1 MFNDPHLRPLPGAH
15 AAATPTLPA
24 LPTLRVGM
32 IGLGTVGT
40 GVWQVLRRN
49 QALIAARAGRR
60 IEIVAVAVRTL
71 PRAATVLGDAPGVL
85 LTDDPLQVATHP
97 GVDVVLELAG
107 GTGAARGWV
116 LAALVQGKHVVTANK
131 ALLAVHGNSLFA
143 AAAQHGVALA
153 YEAAVAGSVPVI
165 KALREGLA
173 ANRIDAVAGI
183 INGTSNFILTR
194 MRDAGVDFASAL
206 AEAQALG
213 YAEADP
219 AFDVDGVDA
228 AHKLA
233 LLAANA
239 FGTPVRFDAVH
250 VEGIRTLQA
259 LDVAAAAQLGYTV
272 KLLGI
277 AQRARRQ
284 PGGVELRVH
293 PTLLPAHQL
302 LAQVDGAMNGVLVH
316 GDAAGP
322 ALYCGAGAG
331 GEQTASAVI
340 ADLVDVARLPASG
353 GAVQQRVP
361 TVGFDAAAC
370 ADLPVLPMAEVV
382 TPHYL
387 RLQPRADVSEADV
400 TQAVAQLLH
409 DEGLPAERLDWY
421 TDCSQPAAAR
431 HLLLLTQPVADAV
444 AARVADRLQHWA
456 QGGVVRL
463 RVAGPEAL
471 M

>member
-1 MFNDPHLRPLPGAH
+1 MFNDPHLRPLPAAH
-15 AAATPTLPA
+15 AATAPTLPA
-24 LPTLRVGM
+24 LRVGM

-60 IEIVAVAVRTL
+60 IEIVSVAVRKL
-71 PRAATVLGDAPGVL
+71 PRAAGVLGDAPGVL

-107 GTGAARGWV
+107 GTGPARGWV
-116 LAALVQGKHVVTANK
+116 LAALAQGKHVVTANK
-131 ALLAVHGNSLFA
+131 ALLAVHGHTLFA
-143 AAAQHGVALA
+143 AAAQHGVVLA
-153 YEAAVAGSVPVI
+153 YEGAVAGSVPVI

-183 INGTSNFILTR
+183 INGTNNFILTR

-250 VEGIRTLQA
+250 VQGIRTLQA
-259 LDVAAAAQLGYTV
+259 LDVAAAAHLGYTV

-277 AQRARRQ
+277 ARRQ

-293 PTLLPAHQL
+293 PTLLPTHQL

-340 ADLVDVARLPASG
+340 ADLVDVARLPTDG
-353 GAVQQRVP
+353 GNAQQRVP
-361 TVGFDAAAC
+361 ALGFHAAAC

-387 RLQPRADVSEADV
+387 RLQPRAGVSKAEV
-400 TQAVAQLLH
+400 TQALAQLLH
-409 DEGLPAERLDWY
+409 DEGVQAERLDGY
-421 TDCSQPAAAR
+421 TDGSQPTATR

-444 AARVADRLQHWA
+444 AARVANRLQHWA
-456 QGGVVRL
+456 QGDVVRL
-463 RVAGPEAL
+463 RVAGPEAC

>member
-1 MFNDPHLRPLPGAH
+1 MFNDPHLRPLPAAH
-15 AAATPTLPA
+15 AATAPTLPA
-24 LPTLRVGM
+24 LRVGM

-60 IEIVAVAVRTL
+60 IEIVSVAVRKL
-71 PRAATVLGDAPGVL
+71 PRAAGVLGDAPGVL

-97 GVDVVLELAG
+97 DVDVVLELAG
-107 GTGAARGWV
+107 GTGAARDWV
-116 LAALVQGKHVVTANK
+116 QAALVHGKHVVTANK
-131 ALLAVHGNSLFA
+131 ALLATHGEALAQTA
-143 AAAQHGVALA
+143 ARHGRVLA

-250 VEGIRTLQA
+250 VQGIRTLQA
-259 LDVAAAAQLGYTV
+259 LDVAAAAHLGYTV

-277 AQRARRQ
+277 ARRQ

-293 PTLLPAHQL
+293 PTLLPTHQL

-340 ADLVDVARLPASG
+340 ADLVDVARLPTDG
-353 GAVQQRVP
+353 GNAQQRVP
-361 TVGFDAAAC
+361 ALGFHAAAC

-387 RLQPRADVSEADV
+387 RLQPRAGVSEAEV
-400 TQAVAQLLH
+400 TQALAQLLH
-409 DEGLPAERLDWY
+409 DEGVQAERLDGY
-421 TDCSQPAAAR
+421 TDGSQPTATR

-456 QGGVVRL
+456 QGDVVRL
-463 RVAGPEAL
+463 RVAGPEAC

>member
-1 MFNDPHLRPLPGAH
+1 MFNDPHLRPLPAAH
-15 AAATPTLPA
+15 AATAPTLPA
-24 LPTLRVGM
+24 LRVGM

-60 IEIVAVAVRTL
+60 IEIVSVAVRKL
-71 PRAATVLGDAPGVL
+71 PRAAGVLGDAPGVL

-97 GVDVVLELAG
+97 DVDVVLELAG
-107 GTGAARGWV
+107 GTGPARGWV
-116 LAALVQGKHVVTANK
+116 LAALAQGKHVVTANK
-131 ALLAVHGNSLFA
+131 ALLAVHGHTLFA
-143 AAAQHGVALA
+143 AAAQHGVVLA
-153 YEAAVAGSVPVI
+153 YEGAVAGSVPVI

-183 INGTSNFILTR
+183 INGTSNFILTS
-194 MRDAGVDFASAL
+194 MRDACVDFASAL

-250 VEGIRTLQA
+250 VQGIRTLQA
-259 LDVAAAAQLGYTV
+259 LDVAAAAHLGYTV

-277 AQRARRQ
+277 ARRQ

-293 PTLLPAHQL
+293 PTLLPTHQL

-340 ADLVDVARLPASG
+340 ADLVDVARLPTDG
-353 GAVQQRVP
+353 GNAQQRVP
-361 TVGFDAAAC
+361 ALGFHAAAC

-387 RLQPRADVSEADV
+387 RLQPRAGVSEAEV
-400 TQAVAQLLH
+400 TQALAQLLH
-409 DEGLPAERLDWY
+409 DEGVQAERLDGY
-421 TDCSQPAAAR
+421 TDGSQPTATR

-456 QGGVVRL
+456 QGDVVRL
-463 RVAGPEAL
+463 RVAGPEAC

>member
-1 MFNDPHLRPLPGAH
+1 MFNDPHLRPLPAAH
-15 AAATPTLPA
+15 AATAPTLPA
-24 LPTLRVGM
+24 LRVGM

-60 IEIVAVAVRTL
+60 IEIVSVAVRKL
-71 PRAATVLGDAPGVL
+71 PRAAGVLGDAPGVL

-97 GVDVVLELAG
+97 DVDVVLELAG
-107 GTGAARGWV
+107 GTGPARGWV
-116 LAALVQGKHVVTANK
+116 LAALAQGKHVVTANK
-131 ALLAVHGNSLFA
+131 ALLAVHGHTLFA
-143 AAAQHGVALA
+143 AAAQHGVVLA
-153 YEAAVAGSVPVI
+153 YEGAVAGSVPVI

-173 ANRIDAVAGI
+173 ANRIDAVAGF
-183 INGTSNFILTR
+183 INCTSNFILTR
-194 MRDAGVDFASAL
+194 MRDACVDFASAL

-250 VEGIRTLQA
+250 VQGIRTLQA
-259 LDVAAAAQLGYTV
+259 LDVAAAAHLGYTV

-277 AQRARRQ
+277 ARRQ

-293 PTLLPAHQL
+293 PTLLPTHQL

-340 ADLVDVARLPASG
+340 ADLVDVARLPTDG
-353 GAVQQRVP
+353 GNAQQRVP
-361 TVGFDAAAC
+361 ALGFHAAAC

-387 RLQPRADVSEADV
+387 RLQPRAGVSEAEV
-400 TQAVAQLLH
+400 TQALAQLLH
-409 DEGLPAERLDWY
+409 DEGVQAERLDGY
-421 TDCSQPAAAR
+421 TDGSQPTATR

-456 QGGVVRL
+456 QGDVVRL
-463 RVAGPEAL
+463 RVAGPEAC

>member
-1 MFNDPHLRPLPGAH
+1 MFNDPHLRPLPAAH
-15 AAATPTLPA
+15 AATAPTLPA
-24 LPTLRVGM
+24 LRVGM

-60 IEIVAVAVRTL
+60 IEIVSVAVRKL
-71 PRAATVLGDAPGVL
+71 PRAAGVLGDAPGVL

-97 GVDVVLELAG
+97 DVDVVLELAG
-107 GTGAARGWV
+107 GTGPARGWV
-116 LAALVQGKHVVTANK
+116 LAALAQGKHVVTANK
-131 ALLAVHGNSLFA
+131 ALLAVHGEALFA
-143 AAAQHGVALA
+143 AAAQHGVVLA
-153 YEAAVAGSVPVI
+153 YEGAVAGSVPVI

-250 VEGIRTLQA
+250 VQGIRTLQA
-259 LDVAAAAQLGYTV
+259 LDVAAAAHLGYTV

-277 AQRARRQ
+277 ARRQ

-293 PTLLPAHQL
+293 PTLLPTHQL

-340 ADLVDVARLPASG
+340 ADLVDVARLPTDG
-353 GAVQQRVP
+353 GNAQQRVP
-361 TVGFDAAAC
+361 ALGFHAAAC

-387 RLQPRADVSEADV
+387 RLQPRAGVSEAEV
-400 TQAVAQLLH
+400 TQALAQLLH
-409 DEGLPAERLDWY
+409 DEGVQAERLDGY
-421 TDCSQPAAAR
+421 TDGSQPTATR

-444 AARVADRLQHWA
+444 AARVANRLQHWA
-456 QGGVVRL
+456 QGDVVRL
-463 RVAGPEAL
+463 RVAGPEACL
-471 M
+471 

>member
-1 MFNDPHLRPLPGAH
+1 MFNDPHLRPLPAAH
-15 AAATPTLPA
+15 AANAPTLPA
-24 LPTLRVGM
+24 LRVGM

-60 IEIVAVAVRTL
+60 IEIVSVAVRKL
-71 PRAATVLGDAPGVL
+71 PRAAGVLGDAPGVL

-97 GVDVVLELAG
+97 DVDVVLELAG
-107 GTGAARGWV
+107 GTGTALGWV
-116 LAALVQGKHVVTANK
+116 LAALAQGKHVVTANK
-131 ALLAVHGNSLFA
+131 ALLAVHGHTLFA
-143 AAAQHGVALA
+143 AAAQHGVVLA
-153 YEAAVAGSVPVI
+153 YEGAVAGSVPVI

-250 VEGIRTLQA
+250 VQGIRTLQA
-259 LDVAAAAQLGYTV
+259 LDVAAAAHLGYTV

-277 AQRARRQ
+277 ARRQ

-293 PTLLPAHQL
+293 PTLLPTHQL

-340 ADLVDVARLPASG
+340 ADLVDVARLPAHG
-353 GAVQQRVP
+353 GNAPQRVP
-361 TVGFDAAAC
+361 ALGFHAAAC

-387 RLQPRADVSEADV
+387 RLQPRAGVSEAEV
-400 TQAVAQLLH
+400 TQALAQLLH
-409 DEGLPAERLDWY
+409 DEGVQAERLDGY
-421 TDCSQPAAAR
+421 TDGSQPTATR

-444 AARVADRLQHWA
+444 AARVANRLQHWA
-456 QGGVVRL
+456 QGDVVRL
-463 RVAGPEAL
+463 RVAGPEAC

>member
-1 MFNDPHLRPLPGAH
+1 MFNDPHLRPLPAAH
-15 AAATPTLPA
+15 AATAPTLPA
-24 LPTLRVGM
+24 LRVGM

-60 IEIVAVAVRTL
+60 IEIVAVAVRKL
-71 PRAATVLGDAPGVL
+71 PRAAGVLADAPGVL

-97 GVDVVLELAG
+97 DVDVVLELAG
-107 GTGAARGWV
+107 GTGPARGWV
-116 LAALVQGKHVVTANK
+116 LAALAQGKHVVTANK
-131 ALLAVHGNSLFA
+131 ALLAVHGHTLFA
-143 AAAQHGVALA
+143 AAAQHGVVLA
-153 YEAAVAGSVPVI
+153 YEGAVAGSVPVI

-250 VEGIRTLQA
+250 VEGIRALQA
-259 LDVAAAAQLGYTV
+259 LDVAAAAHLGYTV

-277 AQRARRQ
+277 ARRQ

-293 PTLLPAHQL
+293 PTLLPTHQL

-340 ADLVDVARLPASG
+340 ADLVDVARLPTDG
-353 GAVQQRVP
+353 GNAQQRVP
-361 TVGFDAAAC
+361 ALGFHAAAC

-387 RLQPRADVSEADV
+387 RLQPRAGVSKAEV
-400 TQAVAQLLH
+400 TQALAQLLH
-409 DEGLPAERLDWY
+409 DEGVQAERLDGY
-421 TDCSQPAAAR
+421 TDGSQPTATR

-456 QGGVVRL
+456 QGDVVRL
-463 RVAGPEAL
+463 RVAGPEAC

>member
-1 MFNDPHLRPLPGAH
+1 MFNDPHLRPLPAAH
-15 AAATPTLPA
+15 AATAPTLPA
-24 LPTLRVGM
+24 LRVGM

-60 IEIVAVAVRTL
+60 IEIVSVAVRKL
-71 PRAATVLGDAPGVL
+71 PRAAGVLGDAPGVL

-97 GVDVVLELAG
+97 DVDVVLELAG
-107 GTGAARGWV
+107 GTGPARGWV
-116 LAALVQGKHVVTANK
+116 LAALAQGKHVVTANK
-131 ALLAVHGNSLFA
+131 ALLAVHGHTLFA
-143 AAAQHGVALA
+143 AAAQHGVVLA
-153 YEAAVAGSVPVI
+153 YEGAVAGSVPVI

-183 INGTSNFILTR
+183 INGTNNFILTR
-194 MRDAGVDFASAL
+194 IRDACVDFASAL

-250 VEGIRTLQA
+250 VQGIRTLQA
-259 LDVAAAAQLGYTV
+259 LDVAAAAHLGYTV

-277 AQRARRQ
+277 ARRQ

-293 PTLLPAHQL
+293 PTLLPTHQL

-340 ADLVDVARLPASG
+340 ADLVDVARLPAHG
-353 GAVQQRVP
+353 GNAQQRVP
-361 TVGFDAAAC
+361 ALGFHAAAC

-387 RLQPRADVSEADV
+387 RLQPRAGVSEAEV
-400 TQAVAQLLH
+400 TQALAQLLH
-409 DEGLPAERLDWY
+409 DEGVQAERLDGY
-421 TDCSQPAAAR
+421 TDGSQPTATR

-456 QGGVVRL
+456 QGDVVRL
-463 RVAGPEAL
+463 RVAGPEAC

>member
-1 MFNDPHLRPLPGAH
+1 MFNDPHLRPLPAAH
-15 AAATPTLPA
+15 AATAPTLPA
-24 LPTLRVGM
+24 LRVGM

-60 IEIVAVAVRTL
+60 IEIVAVAVRKL
-71 PRAATVLGDAPGVL
+71 PRAAGVLGDAPGVL

-97 GVDVVLELAG
+97 DVDVVLELAG
-107 GTGAARGWV
+107 GTGPALGWV
-116 LAALVQGKHVVTANK
+116 LAALAQGKHVVTANK
-131 ALLAVHGNSLFA
+131 ALLAVHGHTLFA
-143 AAAQHGVALA
+143 AAAQHGVVLA
-153 YEAAVAGSVPVI
+153 YEGAVAGSEPVI

-250 VEGIRTLQA
+250 VEGIRALQA
-259 LDVAAAAQLGYTV
+259 LDVAAAAHLGYTV

-277 AQRARRQ
+277 ARRQ

-340 ADLVDVARLPASG
+340 ADLVDVARLPAHG
-353 GAVQQRVP
+353 GNAPQRVP
-361 TVGFDAAAC
+361 ALGFHAAAC

-387 RLQPRADVSEADV
+387 RLQPRAGVSEAEV
-400 TQAVAQLLH
+400 TQALAQLLH
-409 DEGLPAERLDWY
+409 DEGVQAERLDGY
-421 TDCSQPAAAR
+421 TDSSQPATAR

-456 QGGVVRL
+456 QGDVVRL
-463 RVAGPEAL
+463 RVAGPEAR

>member
-1 MFNDPHLRPLPGAH
+1 MFNDPHLRPLPAAH
-15 AAATPTLPA
+15 AATAPTLPA
-24 LPTLRVGM
+24 LRVGM

-60 IEIVAVAVRTL
+60 IEIVSVAVRKL
-71 PRAATVLGDAPGVL
+71 PRAAGVLGDAPGVL

-97 GVDVVLELAG
+97 DVDVVLELAG
-107 GTGAARGWV
+107 GTGPARGWV
-116 LAALVQGKHVVTANK
+116 LAALAQGKHVVTANK
-131 ALLAVHGNSLFA
+131 ALLAVHGHTLFA
-143 AAAQHGVALA
+143 AAAQHGVVLA
-153 YEAAVAGSVPVI
+153 YEGAVAGSVPVI

-250 VEGIRTLQA
+250 VQGIRTLQA
-259 LDVAAAAQLGYTV
+259 LDVAAAAHLGYTV

-277 AQRARRQ
+277 ARRQ

-293 PTLLPAHQL
+293 PTLLPTHQL

-340 ADLVDVARLPASG
+340 ADLVDVARLPTDG
-353 GAVQQRVP
+353 GNAQQRVP
-361 TVGFDAAAC
+361 ALGFHAAAC

-387 RLQPRADVSEADV
+387 RLQPRAGVSEAEV
-400 TQAVAQLLH
+400 TQALAQLLH
-409 DEGLPAERLDWY
+409 DEGVQAERLDGY
-421 TDCSQPAAAR
+421 ADSSQPTATR

-456 QGGVVRL
+456 QGDVVRL
-463 RVAGPEAL
+463 RVAGPEAC

>member
-1 MFNDPHLRPLPGAH
+1 MFNDPHLRPLPAAH
-15 AAATPTLPA
+15 AATAPTLPA
-24 LPTLRVGM
+24 LRVGM

-60 IEIVAVAVRTL
+60 IEIVAVAVRKL
-71 PRAATVLGDAPGVL
+71 PRAAGVLADAPGVL

-97 GVDVVLELAG
+97 DVDVVLELAG
-107 GTGAARGWV
+107 GTGPARDWV
-116 LAALVQGKHVVTANK
+116 LAALAQGKHVVTANK
-131 ALLAVHGNSLFA
+131 ALLAVHGHTLFA
-143 AAAQHGVALA
+143 AAAQHGVVLA
-153 YEAAVAGSVPVI
+153 YEGAVAGSVPVI

-183 INGTSNFILTR
+183 INGTNNFILTR

-250 VEGIRTLQA
+250 VQGIRTLQA
-259 LDVAAAAQLGYTV
+259 LDVAAAAHLGYTV

-277 AQRARRQ
+277 ARRQ

-293 PTLLPAHQL
+293 PTLLPTHQL

-340 ADLVDVARLPASG
+340 ADLVDVARLPTDG
-353 GAVQQRVP
+353 GNAQQRVP
-361 TVGFDAAAC
+361 ALGFHAAAC

-387 RLQPRADVSEADV
+387 RLQPRAGVSEAEV
-400 TQAVAQLLH
+400 TQALAQLLH
-409 DEGLPAERLDWY
+409 DEGVQAERLDGY
-421 TDCSQPAAAR
+421 TDGSQPTATR

-444 AARVADRLQHWA
+444 AARVANRLQHWA
-456 QGGVVRL
+456 QGDVVRL
-463 RVAGPEAL
+463 RVAGPEAC

>member
-1 MFNDPHLRPLPGAH
+1 MFNDPHLRPLPAAH
-15 AAATPTLPA
+15 AATAPTLPA
-24 LPTLRVGM
+24 LRVGM

-60 IEIVAVAVRTL
+60 IEIVSVAVRKL
-71 PRAATVLGDAPGVL
+71 PRAAGVLGDAPGVL

-97 GVDVVLELAG
+97 DVDVVLELAG
-107 GTGAARGWV
+107 GTGPALGWV
-116 LAALVQGKHVVTANK
+116 LAALAQGKHVVTANK
-131 ALLAVHGNSLFA
+131 ALLAVHGHTLFA
-143 AAAQHGVALA
+143 AAAQHGVVLA
-153 YEAAVAGSVPVI
+153 YEGAVAGSVPVI

-250 VEGIRTLQA
+250 VQGIRTLQA
-259 LDVAAAAQLGYTV
+259 LDVAAAAHLGYTV

-277 AQRARRQ
+277 ARRQ

-293 PTLLPAHQL
+293 PTLLPTHQL

-340 ADLVDVARLPASG
+340 ADLVDVARLPTDG
-353 GAVQQRVP
+353 GNAQQRVP
-361 TVGFDAAAC
+361 ALGFHAAAC

-387 RLQPRADVSEADV
+387 RLQPRAGVSEAEV
-400 TQAVAQLLH
+400 TQALAQLLH
-409 DEGLPAERLDWY
+409 DEGVQAERLDGY
-421 TDCSQPAAAR
+421 TDGSQPTATR

-456 QGGVVRL
+456 QGDVVRL
-463 RVAGPEAL
+463 RVAGPEAC

>member
-1 MFNDPHLRPLPGAH
+1 MFNDPHLRPLPAAH
-15 AAATPTLPA
+15 AATAPTLPA
-24 LPTLRVGM
+24 LRVGM

-60 IEIVAVAVRTL
+60 IEVVAVAVRTL
-71 PRAATVLGDAPGVL
+71 PRAAGVLGDAPGVL

-97 GVDVVLELAG
+97 DVDVVLELAG
-107 GTGAARGWV
+107 GTGPARGWV
-116 LAALVQGKHVVTANK
+116 LAALAQGKHVVTANK
-131 ALLAVHGNSLFA
+131 ALLAVHGHTLFA
-143 AAAQHGVALA
+143 AAAQHGVVLA
-153 YEAAVAGSVPVI
+153 YEGAVAGSVPVI

-250 VEGIRTLQA
+250 VEGIRALQA
-259 LDVAAAAQLGYTV
+259 VDVAAAAQLGYTV

-277 AQRARRQ
+277 ARRQ

-340 ADLVDVARLPASG
+340 ADLVDVARLPAHG
-353 GAVQQRVP
+353 GNAPQRVP
-361 TVGFDAAAC
+361 ALGFHADAC

-387 RLQPRADVSEADV
+387 RLPLHASRAGMPEADV
-400 TQAVAQLLH
+400 TQALAQLLH
-409 DEGLPAERLDWY
+409 DEGVQAERLDGY

-463 RVAGPEAL
+463 RVAGPEAR

>member
-1 MFNDPHLRPLPGAH
+1 MFNDPHLRPLPAAH
-15 AAATPTLPA
+15 AATAPTLPA
-24 LPTLRVGM
+24 LRVGM

-60 IEIVAVAVRTL
+60 IEVVAVAVRKL
-71 PRAATVLGDAPGVL
+71 PRAAALLGDAPGVL

-97 GVDVVLELAG
+97 DVDVVLELAG
-107 GTGAARGWV
+107 GTGPARGWV
-116 LAALVQGKHVVTANK
+116 LAALAQGKHVVTANK
-131 ALLAVHGNSLFA
+131 ALLAVHGHTLFA
-143 AAAQHGVALA
+143 AAAQHGVVLA
-153 YEAAVAGSVPVI
+153 YEGAVAGSVPVI

-250 VEGIRTLQA
+250 VEGIRALQA
-259 LDVAAAAQLGYTV
+259 LDVAAAAQLGYCV

-277 AQRARRQ
+277 TRRQ
-284 PGGVELRVH
+284 PDGMELRVH

-340 ADLVDVARLPASG
+340 ADLVDVARLPAHG
-353 GAVQQRVP
+353 GNAQQRVP
-361 TVGFDAAAC
+361 ALSVHAAAC

-387 RLQPRADVSEADV
+387 RLPLHASRAGMPEADV
-400 TQAVAQLLH
+400 TQALAQLLH
-409 DEGLPAERLDWY
+409 DEGVQAERLDWY
-421 TDCSQPAAAR
+421 TDSSQPAAAR

-463 RVAGPEAL
+463 RVAGPEAR

>member
-1 MFNDPHLRPLPGAH
+1 MFNDPHLRPLPAAH
-15 AAATPTLPA
+15 AATAPTLPA
-24 LPTLRVGM
+24 LRVGM

-60 IEIVAVAVRTL
+60 IEIVSVAVRKL
-71 PRAATVLGDAPGVL
+71 PRAAGVLGDAPGVL

-97 GVDVVLELAG
+97 DVDVVLELAG
-107 GTGAARGWV
+107 GTGPARGWV
-116 LAALVQGKHVVTANK
+116 LAALAQGKHVVTANK
-131 ALLAVHGNSLFA
+131 ALLAVHGHTLFA
-143 AAAQHGVALA
+143 AAAQHGVVLA
-153 YEAAVAGSVPVI
+153 YEGAVAGSVPVI

-183 INGTSNFILTR
+183 INGTNNFILTR
-194 MRDAGVDFASAL
+194 MRDACVDFASAL

-250 VEGIRTLQA
+250 VQGIRTLQA
-259 LDVAAAAQLGYTV
+259 LDVAAAAHLGYTV

-277 AQRARRQ
+277 ARRQ

-293 PTLLPAHQL
+293 PTLLPTHQL

-340 ADLVDVARLPASG
+340 ADLVDVARLPTDG
-353 GAVQQRVP
+353 GNAQQRVP
-361 TVGFDAAAC
+361 ALGFHAAAC

-387 RLQPRADVSEADV
+387 RLQPRAGVSEAEV
-400 TQAVAQLLH
+400 TQALAQLLH
-409 DEGLPAERLDWY
+409 DEGVQAERLDGY
-421 TDCSQPAAAR
+421 TDGSQPTATR

-456 QGGVVRL
+456 QGDVVRL
-463 RVAGPEAL
+463 RVAGPEAC

>member
-1 MFNDPHLRPLPGAH
+1 
-15 AAATPTLPA
+15 
-24 LPTLRVGM
+24 
-32 IGLGTVGT
+32 
-40 GVWQVLRRN
+40 
-49 QALIAARAGRR
+49 
-60 IEIVAVAVRTL
+60 
-71 PRAATVLGDAPGVL
+71 
-85 LTDDPLQVATHP
+85 
-97 GVDVVLELAG
+97 
-107 GTGAARGWV
+107 
-116 LAALVQGKHVVTANK
+116 VVTANK
-131 ALLAVHGNSLFA
+131 ALLAVHGHTLFA
-143 AAAQHGVALA
+143 AAAQHGVVLA
-153 YEAAVAGSVPVI
+153 YEGAVAGSVPVI

-250 VEGIRTLQA
+250 VEGIRALQA
-259 LDVAAAAQLGYTV
+259 VDVAAAAQLGYTV

-277 AQRARRQ
+277 ARRQ

-340 ADLVDVARLPASG
+340 ADLVDVARLPAHG
-353 GAVQQRVP
+353 GNAPQRVP
-361 TVGFDAAAC
+361 ALGFHADAC

-387 RLQPRADVSEADV
+387 RLPLHASRAGMPEADV
-400 TQAVAQLLH
+400 TQALAQLLH
-409 DEGLPAERLDWY
+409 DEGVQAERLDGY

-463 RVAGPEAL
+463 RVAGPEAR

>member
-1 MFNDPHLRPLPGAH
+1 MFNDPHLRPLPAAH
-15 AAATPTLPA
+15 AATAPTLPA
-24 LPTLRVGM
+24 LRVGM

-60 IEIVAVAVRTL
+60 IEIVSVAVRKL
-71 PRAATVLGDAPGVL
+71 PRAAGVLGDAPGVL

-97 GVDVVLELAG
+97 DVDVVLELAG
-107 GTGAARGWV
+107 GTGPARGWV
-116 LAALVQGKHVVTANK
+116 LAALAQGKHVVTANK
-131 ALLAVHGNSLFA
+131 ALLAVHGHTLFA
-143 AAAQHGVALA
+143 AAAQHGVVLA
-153 YEAAVAGSVPVI
+153 YEGAVAGSVPVI

-250 VEGIRTLQA
+250 VQGIRTLQA
-259 LDVAAAAQLGYTV
+259 LDVAAAAHLGYTV

-277 AQRARRQ
+277 ARRQ

-293 PTLLPAHQL
+293 PTLLPTHQL

-340 ADLVDVARLPASG
+340 ADLVDVARLPADG
-353 GAVQQRVP
+353 GNAQQRVP
-361 TVGFDAAAC
+361 ALGFHAAAC

-387 RLQPRADVSEADV
+387 RLQPRAGVSEAEV
-400 TQAVAQLLH
+400 TQALAQLLH
-409 DEGLPAERLDWY
+409 DEGVQAERLDGY
-421 TDCSQPAAAR
+421 TDGSQPTATR

-444 AARVADRLQHWA
+444 AARVANRLQHWA
-456 QGGVVRL
+456 QGDVVRL
-463 RVAGPEAL
+463 RVAGPEAC

>member
-1 MFNDPHLRPLPGAH
+1 MFNDPHLRPLPAAH
-15 AAATPTLPA
+15 AATAPTLPA
-24 LPTLRVGM
+24 LRVGM

-60 IEIVAVAVRTL
+60 IEIVAVAVRKL
-71 PRAATVLGDAPGVL
+71 PRAAGVLGDAPGVL

-97 GVDVVLELAG
+97 DVDVVLELAG
-107 GTGAARGWV
+107 GTGPARDWV
-116 LAALVQGKHVVTANK
+116 LAALAQGKHVVTANK
-131 ALLAVHGNSLFA
+131 ALLAVHGHTLFA
-143 AAAQHGVALA
+143 AAAQHGVVLA
-153 YEAAVAGSVPVI
+153 YEGAVAGSVPVI

-250 VEGIRTLQA
+250 VQGIRTLQA
-259 LDVAAAAQLGYTV
+259 LDVAAAAHLGYTV

-277 AQRARRQ
+277 ARRQ

-293 PTLLPAHQL
+293 PTLLPTHQL

-340 ADLVDVARLPASG
+340 ADLVDVARLPTDG
-353 GAVQQRVP
+353 GNAQQRVP
-361 TVGFDAAAC
+361 ALGFHAAAC

-387 RLQPRADVSEADV
+387 RLQPRAGVSEADV
-400 TQAVAQLLH
+400 TQALAQLLH
-409 DEGLPAERLDWY
+409 DEGVQAERLDWY
-421 TDCSQPAAAR
+421 TDSSQPAAAR

-456 QGGVVRL
+456 QGDVVRL
-463 RVAGPEAL
+463 RVAGPEAR

>member
-1 MFNDPHLRPLPGAH
+1 MFNDPHLRPLPAAH
-15 AAATPTLPA
+15 AATAPTLPA
-24 LPTLRVGM
+24 LRVGM

-60 IEIVAVAVRTL
+60 IEIVSVAVRKL
-71 PRAATVLGDAPGVL
+71 PRAAGVLGDAPGVL

-97 GVDVVLELAG
+97 DVDVVLELAG
-107 GTGAARGWV
+107 GTGPARGWV
-116 LAALVQGKHVVTANK
+116 LAALAQGKHVVTANK
-131 ALLAVHGNSLFA
+131 ALLAVHGHTLFA
-143 AAAQHGVALA
+143 AAAQHGVVLA
-153 YEAAVAGSVPVI
+153 YEGAVAGSVPVI

-194 MRDAGVDFASAL
+194 MRDACVDFASAL

-250 VEGIRTLQA
+250 VEGIRALQA
-259 LDVAAAAQLGYTV
+259 LDVAAAAHLGYTV

-277 AQRARRQ
+277 ARRQ

-340 ADLVDVARLPASG
+340 ADLVDVARLPTDG
-353 GAVQQRVP
+353 GNAQQRVP
-361 TVGFDAAAC
+361 ALGFHAAAC
-370 ADLPVLPMAEVV
+370 AVLPVLPMAEVV

-387 RLQPRADVSEADV
+387 RLQPRADVPEADV
-400 TQAVAQLLH
+400 TRALAQLLH
-409 DEGLPAERLDWY
+409 DEGVQAERLDWY
-421 TDCSQPAAAR
+421 TDGSQPAAAR

-444 AARVADRLQHWA
+444 AARVADHLQHWA

-463 RVAGPEAL
+463 RVAGPEAC

>member
-1 MFNDPHLRPLPGAH
+1 MFNDPHLRPLPAAH
-15 AAATPTLPA
+15 AATAPTLPA
-24 LPTLRVGM
+24 LRVGM

-60 IEIVAVAVRTL
+60 IEIVAVAVRKL
-71 PRAATVLGDAPGVL
+71 PRAAGVLGDAPGVL

-97 GVDVVLELAG
+97 DVDVVLELAG
-107 GTGAARGWV
+107 GTGPARGWV
-116 LAALVQGKHVVTANK
+116 LAALAQGKHVVTANK
-131 ALLAVHGNSLFA
+131 ALLAVHGHTLFA
-143 AAAQHGVALA
+143 AAAQHGVVLA
-153 YEAAVAGSVPVI
+153 YEGAVAGSVPVI

-183 INGTSNFILTR
+183 INGTNNFILTR
-194 MRDAGVDFASAL
+194 MRDACVDFASAL

-250 VEGIRTLQA
+250 VQGIRTLQA
-259 LDVAAAAQLGYTV
+259 LDVAAAAHLGYTV

-277 AQRARRQ
+277 ARRQ

-293 PTLLPAHQL
+293 PTLLPTHQL

-340 ADLVDVARLPASG
+340 ADLVDVARLPTDG
-353 GAVQQRVP
+353 GNAQQRVP
-361 TVGFDAAAC
+361 ALGFHAAAC

-387 RLQPRADVSEADV
+387 RLQPRAGVSEAEV
-400 TQAVAQLLH
+400 TQALAQLLH
-409 DEGLPAERLDWY
+409 DEGVQAERLDGY
-421 TDCSQPAAAR
+421 TDGSQPTATR

-444 AARVADRLQHWA
+444 AARVANRLQHWA
-456 QGGVVRL
+456 QGDVVRL
-463 RVAGPEAL
+463 RVAGPEAC

>member
-15 AAATPTLPA
+15 AAIAPTVPA
-24 LPTLRVGM
+24 LRVGM

-71 PRAATVLGDAPGVL
+71 PRAAGVLGDAPGVL

-97 GVDVVLELAG
+97 DVDVVLELAG
-107 GTGAARGWV
+107 GTGPARGWV
-116 LAALVQGKHVVTANK
+116 LAALAQGKHVVTANK
-131 ALLAVHGNSLFA
+131 ALLAVHGHTLFA
-143 AAAQHGVALA
+143 AAAQHGVVLA
-153 YEAAVAGSVPVI
+153 YEGAVAGSVPVI

-250 VEGIRTLQA
+250 VEGIRALQA

-277 AQRARRQ
+277 ARRQ

-340 ADLVDVARLPASG
+340 ADLVDVARLPAHG
-353 GAVQQRVP
+353 GNAPQRVP
-361 TVGFDAAAC
+361 ALGFHADAC

-387 RLQPRADVSEADV
+387 RLPLHASRAGMPEADV
-400 TQAVAQLLH
+400 TQALAQLLH
-409 DEGLPAERLDWY
+409 DEGVQAERLDGY

-463 RVAGPEAL
+463 RVAGPEAR

>member
-1 MFNDPHLRPLPGAH
+1 MFNDPHLRPLPAAH
-15 AAATPTLPA
+15 AATAPTLPA
-24 LPTLRVGM
+24 LRVGM

-71 PRAATVLGDAPGVL
+71 PRAAALLGDAPGML

-97 GVDVVLELAG
+97 DVDVVLELAG
-107 GTGAARGWV
+107 GTGPARGWV
-116 LAALVQGKHVVTANK
+116 LAALAQGKHVVTANK
-131 ALLAVHGNSLFA
+131 ALLAVHGEALFA
-143 AAAQHGVALA
+143 AAAQHGVVLA
-153 YEAAVAGSVPVI
+153 YEGAVAGSVPVI

-183 INGTSNFILTR
+183 INGTNNFILTR
-194 MRDAGVDFASAL
+194 MRDACVDFASAL

-250 VEGIRTLQA
+250 VQGIRTLQA
-259 LDVAAAAQLGYTV
+259 LDVAAAAHLGYTV

-277 AQRARRQ
+277 ARRQ

-293 PTLLPAHQL
+293 PTLLPTHQL

-340 ADLVDVARLPASG
+340 ADLVDVARLPTDG
-353 GAVQQRVP
+353 GNAQQRVP
-361 TVGFDAAAC
+361 ALGFHAAAC

-387 RLQPRADVSEADV
+387 RLQPRAGVSEAEV
-400 TQAVAQLLH
+400 TQALAQLLH
-409 DEGLPAERLDWY
+409 DEGVQAERLDGY
-421 TDCSQPAAAR
+421 TDGSQPTATR
-431 HLLLLTQPVADAV
+431 HLLLLTQPVADAT

>member
-1 MFNDPHLRPLPGAH
+1 MFNDPHLRPLPAAH
-15 AAATPTLPA
+15 AATAPTLPA
-24 LPTLRVGM
+24 LRVGM

-60 IEIVAVAVRTL
+60 IEIVSVAVRKL
-71 PRAATVLGDAPGVL
+71 PRAAGVLGDAPGVL

-97 GVDVVLELAG
+97 DVDVVLELAG
-107 GTGAARGWV
+107 GTGPARGWV
-116 LAALVQGKHVVTANK
+116 LAALAQGKHVVTANK
-131 ALLAVHGNSLFA
+131 ALLAVHGHTLFA
-143 AAAQHGVALA
+143 AAAQHGVVLA
-153 YEAAVAGSVPVI
+153 YEGAVAGSVPVI

-250 VEGIRTLQA
+250 VQGIRTLQA
-259 LDVAAAAQLGYTV
+259 LDVAAAAHLGYTV

-277 AQRARRQ
+277 ARRQ

-293 PTLLPAHQL
+293 PTLLPTHQL

-340 ADLVDVARLPASG
+340 ADLVDVARLPTDG
-353 GAVQQRVP
+353 GNAQQRVP
-361 TVGFDAAAC
+361 ALGFHAAAC

-387 RLQPRADVSEADV
+387 RLQPRAGVSEAEV
-400 TQAVAQLLH
+400 TQALAQLLH
-409 DEGLPAERLDWY
+409 DEGVQAERLDGY
-421 TDCSQPAAAR
+421 TDGSQPTATR

-456 QGGVVRL
+456 QGDVVRL
-463 RVAGPEAL
+463 RVAGPEAC

>member
-1 MFNDPHLRPLPGAH
+1 MFNDPHLRPLPAAH
-15 AAATPTLPA
+15 AATAPTLPA
-24 LPTLRVGM
+24 LRVGM

-60 IEIVAVAVRTL
+60 IEIVSVAVRKL
-71 PRAATVLGDAPGVL
+71 PRAAGVLGDAPGVL

-97 GVDVVLELAG
+97 DVDVVLELAG
-107 GTGAARGWV
+107 GTGPARGWV
-116 LAALVQGKHVVTANK
+116 LAALAQGKHVVTANK
-131 ALLAVHGNSLFA
+131 ALLAVHGHTLFA
-143 AAAQHGVALA
+143 AAAQHGVVLA
-153 YEAAVAGSVPVI
+153 YEGAVAGSVPVI

-194 MRDAGVDFASAL
+194 MRDACVDFASAL

-250 VEGIRTLQA
+250 VQGIRTLQA
-259 LDVAAAAQLGYTV
+259 LDVAAAAHLGYTV

-277 AQRARRQ
+277 ARRQ

-293 PTLLPAHQL
+293 PTLLPTHQL

-340 ADLVDVARLPASG
+340 ADLVDVARLPTDG
-353 GAVQQRVP
+353 GNAQQRVP
-361 TVGFDAAAC
+361 ALGFHAAAC
-370 ADLPVLPMAEVV
+370 ADLPVLPMAEVI

-387 RLQPRADVSEADV
+387 RLQPRAGVSEAEV
-400 TQAVAQLLH
+400 TQALAQLLH
-409 DEGLPAERLDWY
+409 DEGVQAERLDGY
-421 TDCSQPAAAR
+421 TDGSQPTATR

-456 QGGVVRL
+456 QGDVVRL
-463 RVAGPEAL
+463 RVAGPEAC

>member
-1 MFNDPHLRPLPGAH
+1 MFNDPHLRPLPAAH
-15 AAATPTLPA
+15 AATAPTLPA
-24 LPTLRVGM
+24 LRVGM

-71 PRAATVLGDAPGVL
+71 PRAAALLGDAPGML

-97 GVDVVLELAG
+97 DVDVVLELAG
-107 GTGAARGWV
+107 GTGPARGWV
-116 LAALVQGKHVVTANK
+116 LAALAQGKHVVTANK
-131 ALLAVHGNSLFA
+131 ALLAVHGHTLFA
-143 AAAQHGVALA
+143 AAAQHGVVLA
-153 YEAAVAGSVPVI
+153 YEGAVAGSVPVI

-183 INGTSNFILTR
+183 INGTNNFILTR

-250 VEGIRTLQA
+250 VEGIRALQA
-259 LDVAAAAQLGYTV
+259 LDVAAAAHLGYTV

-277 AQRARRQ
+277 ARRQ

-293 PTLLPAHQL
+293 PTLLPTHQL

-340 ADLVDVARLPASG
+340 ADLVDVARLPTDG
-353 GAVQQRVP
+353 GNAQQRVP
-361 TVGFDAAAC
+361 ALGFHAAAC

-387 RLQPRADVSEADV
+387 RLQPRAGVSEAEV
-400 TQAVAQLLH
+400 TQALAQLLH
-409 DEGLPAERLDWY
+409 DEGVQAERLDGY
-421 TDCSQPAAAR
+421 TDGSQPTATR

-456 QGGVVRL
+456 QGDVVRL
-463 RVAGPEAL
+463 RVAGPEAC

>member
-1 MFNDPHLRPLPGAH
+1 MFNDPHLRPLPAAH
-15 AAATPTLPA
+15 AATAPTLPA
-24 LPTLRVGM
+24 LRVGM

-60 IEIVAVAVRTL
+60 IEIVSVAVRKL
-71 PRAATVLGDAPGVL
+71 PRAAGVLGDAPGVL

-97 GVDVVLELAG
+97 DVDVVLELAG
-107 GTGAARGWV
+107 GTGPARGWV
-116 LAALVQGKHVVTANK
+116 LAALAQGKHVVTANK
-131 ALLAVHGNSLFA
+131 ALLAVHGHTLFA
-143 AAAQHGVALA
+143 AAAQHGVVLA
-153 YEAAVAGSVPVI
+153 YEGAVAGSVPVI

-183 INGTSNFILTR
+183 INGTNNFILTR

-250 VEGIRTLQA
+250 VQGIRTLQA
-259 LDVAAAAQLGYTV
+259 LDVAAAAHLGYTV

-277 AQRARRQ
+277 ARRQ

-293 PTLLPAHQL
+293 PTLLPTHQL

-340 ADLVDVARLPASG
+340 ADLVDVARLPTDG
-353 GAVQQRVP
+353 GNAQQRVP
-361 TVGFDAAAC
+361 ALGFHAAAC

-387 RLQPRADVSEADV
+387 RLQPRAGVSEAEV
-400 TQAVAQLLH
+400 TQALAQLLH
-409 DEGLPAERLDWY
+409 DEGVQAERLDGY
-421 TDCSQPAAAR
+421 TDGSQPTATR

-456 QGGVVRL
+456 QGDVVRL
-463 RVAGPEAL
+463 RVAGPEAC

>member
-1 MFNDPHLRPLPGAH
+1 MFNDPHLRPLPAAH
-15 AAATPTLPA
+15 AATAPTLPA
-24 LPTLRVGM
+24 LRVGM

-60 IEIVAVAVRTL
+60 IEIVSVAVRKL
-71 PRAATVLGDAPGVL
+71 PRAAGVLGDAPGVL

-97 GVDVVLELAG
+97 DVDVVLELAG
-107 GTGAARGWV
+107 GTGPARGWV
-116 LAALVQGKHVVTANK
+116 LAALAQGKHVVTANK
-131 ALLAVHGNSLFA
+131 ALLAVHGHTLFA
-143 AAAQHGVALA
+143 AAAQHGVVLA
-153 YEAAVAGSVPVI
+153 YEGAVAGSVPVI

-183 INGTSNFILTR
+183 INGTNNFILTR
-194 MRDAGVDFASAL
+194 MRDACVDFASAL

-250 VEGIRTLQA
+250 VQGIRTLQA
-259 LDVAAAAQLGYTV
+259 LDVAAAAHLGYTV

-277 AQRARRQ
+277 ARRQ

-293 PTLLPAHQL
+293 PTLLPTHQL

-340 ADLVDVARLPASG
+340 ADLVDVARLPTDG
-353 GAVQQRVP
+353 GNAQQRVP
-361 TVGFDAAAC
+361 ALGFHAAAC

-387 RLQPRADVSEADV
+387 RLQPRAGVSEAEV
-400 TQAVAQLLH
+400 TQALAQLLH
-409 DEGLPAERLDWY
+409 DEGVQAERLDGY
-421 TDCSQPAAAR
+421 TDGSQPTATR

-444 AARVADRLQHWA
+444 AARVANRLQHWA
-456 QGGVVRL
+456 QGDVVRL
-463 RVAGPEAL
+463 RVAGPEAC

>member
-1 MFNDPHLRPLPGAH
+1 MNKDNSRREFLSQSGKMVT
-15 AAATPTLPA
+15 AAA
-24 LPTLRVGM
+24 
-32 IGLGTVGT
+32 
-40 GVWQVLRRN
+40 
-49 QALIAARAGRR
+49 
-60 IEIVAVAVRTL
+60 
-71 PRAATVLGDAPGVL
+71 
-85 LTDDPLQVATHP
+85 
-97 GVDVVLELAG
+97 
-107 GTGAARGWV
+107 
-116 LAALVQGKHVVTANK
+116 
-131 ALLAVHGNSLFA
+131 LFA

-153 YEAAVAGSVPVI
+153 YEGAVAGSVPVI

-183 INGTSNFILTR
+183 INGTNNFILTR
-194 MRDAGVDFASAL
+194 MRDACVDFASAL

-250 VEGIRTLQA
+250 VQGIRTLQA
-259 LDVAAAAQLGYTV
+259 LDVAAAAHLGYTV

-277 AQRARRQ
+277 ARRQ

-293 PTLLPAHQL
+293 PTLLPTHQL

-340 ADLVDVARLPASG
+340 ADLVDVARLPTDG
-353 GAVQQRVP
+353 GNAQQRVP
-361 TVGFDAAAC
+361 ALGFHAAAC

-387 RLQPRADVSEADV
+387 RLQPRAGVSKAEV
-400 TQAVAQLLH
+400 TQALAQLLH
-409 DEGLPAERLDWY
+409 DEGVQAERLDGY
-421 TDCSQPAAAR
+421 TDSSQPTATR
-431 HLLLLTQPVADAV
+431 HLLLTQPVADAV
-444 AARVADRLQHWA
+444 AARVANRLQHWA
-456 QGGVVRL
+456 QGDVVRL
-463 RVAGPEAL
+463 RVAGPEAC

>member
-1 MFNDPHLRPLPGAH
+1 MFNDPHLRPLPAAH
-15 AAATPTLPA
+15 AATAPTLPA
-24 LPTLRVGM
+24 LRVGM

-60 IEIVAVAVRTL
+60 IEVVAVAVRKL
-71 PRAATVLGDAPGVL
+71 PRAAALLGDAPGVL

-97 GVDVVLELAG
+97 DVDVVLELAG
-107 GTGAARGWV
+107 GTGPARGWV
-116 LAALVQGKHVVTANK
+116 LAALAQGKHVVTANK
-131 ALLAVHGNSLFA
+131 ALLAVHGHTLFA
-143 AAAQHGVALA
+143 AAAQHGVVLA
-153 YEAAVAGSVPVI
+153 YEGAVAGSVPVI

-250 VEGIRTLQA
+250 VEGIRALQA
-259 LDVAAAAQLGYTV
+259 VDVAAAAQLGYCV

-277 AQRARRQ
+277 ARRQ
-284 PGGVELRVH
+284 PGGMELRVH

-340 ADLVDVARLPASG
+340 ADLVDVARLPAHG
-353 GAVQQRVP
+353 GNAQQRVP
-361 TVGFDAAAC
+361 ALSVHAAAC

-387 RLQPRADVSEADV
+387 RLPLHASRAGMPEADV
-400 TQAVAQLLH
+400 TQALAQLLH
-409 DEGLPAERLDWY
+409 DEGVQAERLDWY
-421 TDCSQPAAAR
+421 TDSSQPAAAR

-463 RVAGPEAL
+463 RVAGPEAR

>member
-1 MFNDPHLRPLPGAH
+1 MFNDPHLRPLPAAH
-15 AAATPTLPA
+15 AATAPTLPA
-24 LPTLRVGM
+24 LRVGM

-60 IEIVAVAVRTL
+60 IEIVSVAVRKL
-71 PRAATVLGDAPGVL
+71 PRAAGVLGDAPGVL

-97 GVDVVLELAG
+97 DVDVVLELAG
-107 GTGAARGWV
+107 GTGPALGWV
-116 LAALVQGKHVVTANK
+116 LAALAQGKHVVTANK
-131 ALLAVHGNSLFA
+131 ALLAVHGHTLFA
-143 AAAQHGVALA
+143 AAAQHGVVLA
-153 YEAAVAGSVPVI
+153 YEGAVAGSVPVI

-250 VEGIRTLQA
+250 VQGIRTLQA
-259 LDVAAAAQLGYTV
+259 LDVAAAAHLGYTV

-277 AQRARRQ
+277 ARRQ

-340 ADLVDVARLPASG
+340 ADLVDVARLPTDG
-353 GAVQQRVP
+353 GNAQQRVP
-361 TVGFDAAAC
+361 ALGFHAAAC

-387 RLQPRADVSEADV
+387 RLQPRAGVSEAEV
-400 TQAVAQLLH
+400 TQALAQLLH
-409 DEGLPAERLDWY
+409 DEGVQAERLDGY
-421 TDCSQPAAAR
+421 TDSSQPTATR

-444 AARVADRLQHWA
+444 AARVANRLQHWA
-456 QGGVVRL
+456 QGDVVRL
-463 RVAGPEAL
+463 RVAGPEAC